1 MRTKIH
7 AGKPLHS
14 EFLSVHFYS
23 FYHAPRINGQSE
35 QSFIVGSGAVGF
47 VKLFHVSLNEK
58 LKAGK
63 TRNRTSC
70 KNLKVLTTA

>member
-1 MRTKIH
+1 MKTKIH

-14 EFLSVHFYS
+14 QFLSVHFYS

-35 QSFIVGSGAVGF
+35 QPFIAGFGAVGF
-47 VKLFHVSLNEK
+47 VELFRVVWLNEK

-63 TRNRTSC
+63 TRNRTP
-70 KNLKVLTTA
+70 